1 MHSPLSTPVRDGL
14 PALLP
19 RLWRFAVVL
28 SGDRETAN
36 DLVQATCARAIEK
49 EEQFIAGTR
58 LDLWTFSIL
67 SSVWKNQL
75 RSMAVRKGVGQ
86 VSAEEALTGDLSI
99 ELETTIT
106 TRQVL
111 TAVGRLPETHRSA
124 VLLVYVEGCS
134 YRQAAETLEI
144 PVGTLMSRLAAAKA
158 GLART
163 LTVPGG
169 RGEAHDD

>member
-1 MHSPLSTPVRDGL
+1 LT
-14 PALLP
+14 

-36 DLVQATCARAIEK
+36 DLVQAACARAIEK
-49 EEQFIAGTR
+49 EAQFIPGSR

-67 SSVWKNQL
+67 ASVWKNQL
-75 RSMAVRKGVGQ
+75 RAAAVRRGSGQ

-111 TAVGRLPETHRSA
+111 TAVGRLPEAHRSA

-144 PVGTLMSRLAAAKA
+144 PVGTLMSRLAAAKT
-158 GLART
+158 GLSRT
-163 LTVPGG
+163 LTRPDLE
-169 RGEAHDD
+169 REAHHD

>member
-1 MHSPLSTPVRDGL
+1 M

-36 DLVQATCARAIEK
+36 DLVQATCTRAIEK